1 MIHGN
6 AVIILHIFSL
16 FLFFFMLYTFKYTLG
31 VCRYAC
37 LIYNQ
42 MKKKKQT
49 TECLSF
55 LARNWWGCAR
65 LRSILLWGLEV
76 VAKIEIIFKI
86 KNETQKHLR
95 LKNDR

>member
-42 MKKKKQT
+42 MKKKNKLPNVYLFWR
-49 TECLSF
+49 EIDEDVLGY
-55 LARNWWGCAR
+55 ARSCFEDW
-65 LRSILLWGLEV
+65 
-76 VAKIEIIFKI
+76 K
-86 KNETQKHLR
+86 
-95 LKNDR
+95 